1 MRCARGWCG
10 PSRGSTST
18 ATRRSTEEE
27 FLRPTA
33 RMVERLDRDGDGVV
47 TREELP
53 ESMRERRQ
61 AMHGRHGGRGG
72 EHGGERRGSRN

>member
-1 MRCARGWCG
+1 
-10 PSRGSTST
+10 
-18 ATRRSTEEE
+18 
-27 FLRPTA
+27 
-33 RMVERLDRDGDGVV
+33 MVERLDRDGDGVV